1 MNRKRMIYIGTI
13 ALFALAGVFAWNMMA
28 RAAYRRFLE
37 RHFSPNSFSYLAAS
51 WPMDSSDNSANFTF
65 VSGLIVGLLV
75 AEHRCVAWWRGRLFR
90 CDSLL
95 LDHLVR
101 VSPNRFDD
109 LGAEKSNN
117 LEVRETRE
125 S

>member
-51 WPMDSSDNSANFTF
+51 WPMDSSDNSASLTF
-65 VSGLIVGLLV
+65 ALGLIVVPLV
-75 AEHRCVAWWRGRLFR
+75 AERCYVAR
-90 CDSLL
+90 
-95 LDHLVR
+95 
-101 VSPNRFDD
+101 
-109 LGAEKSNN
+109 
-117 LEVRETRE
+117 
-125 S
+125 